1 MKHRELQS
9 TFELVDNIEFERKV
23 DIEDLVF
30 PSELTSI
37 SNMET
42 IDIKEEP
49 LHQSRNMISIHES
62 NKSGES
68 LMVHESINSSSFATV
83 ADRNESF
90 QPEVVLRHSGMLPSK
105 PIGSENEVFFNQ
117 KLKKKL

>member
-1 MKHRELQS
+1 MASRLENVCVLFFCS
-9 TFELVDNIEFERKV
+9 
-23 DIEDLVF
+23 
-30 PSELTSI
+30 PSSI